1 MVGTWT
7 NPNVAAVT
15 PIFNSGSL
23 AAGSNVQ
30 TITPTSGYNVVS
42 LVNVAEYAS
51 YDLNTYLYAVNAG
64 SVGSPITALIQLLWY
79 DDTSSGIP
87 VFEEQWWIWTGRAAA
102 AFPDNMV
109 GSGPMHGQYMTVNI
123 SIPNQ
128 ATSNAVLQYFNLFG
142 SPRVVPYSDWRQDAF
157 QIAPETNGLAIISP
171 NTSSY
176 ENQLASVNAFV
187 LTANTS
193 SWIPIGLYAGP
204 AYVRFRISI
213 TPQAS
218 VYIASAENVVAG
230 QPITGS
236 GTPNIVSGF
245 FGSTGQPAGGTDYN
259 GQVIL
264 PRAPC
269 YIAMLAATGT
279 GGNVSFSVVGQQA
292 A

>member
-1 MVGTWT
+1 MGSWT
-7 NPNVAAVT
+7 NPNVQGVT
-15 PIFNSGSL
+15 PIVTSGSL

-30 TITPTSGYNVVS
+30 TITPTAGFNAAN
-42 LVNVAEYAS
+42 LVNVAQYAS
-51 YDLNTYLYAVNAG
+51 YDLNTYIYANNAG
-64 SVGSPITALIQLLWY
+64 AAGSPITALIQLLWY
-79 DDTSSGIP
+79 DDTVSGIP

-102 AFPDNMV
+102 AFSDNMV

-128 ATSNAVLQYFNLFG
+128 ATSNATLQYFNLFG

-157 QIAPETNGLAIISP
+157 QIQPETNGLAIISP

-176 ENQLASVNAFV
+176 ENQLVAVNSFT

-193 SWIPIGLYAGP
+193 SWVPIGLYAGP
-204 AYVRFRISI
+204 AYLRFRISI
-213 TPQAS
+213 TPQAG
-218 VYIASAENVVAG
+218 VFLASAENVVAG

-236 GTPNIVSGF
+236 GTPNIISGF
-245 FGSTGQPAGGTDYN
+245 FGASVGGTDYD

-279 GGNVSFSVVGQQA
+279 GGVLSFSVVGQQA